1 MCDSGSLWIYKVNII
16 GEGSIG
22 MNVDCCNM
30 ILALKLH
37 ARENMA
43 TLEVFCVVVEL

>member
-22 MNVDCCNM
+22 MNVDFCNM
-30 ILALKLH
+30 ILAPKLH
-37 ARENMA
+37 VRENMA
-43 TLEVFCVVVEL
+43 TLEVFCVVAGL

>member
-37 ARENMA
+37 ARKNMA
-43 TLEVFCVVVEL
+43 TLEVFCVVAEL